1 MCIVCRILHGEKK
14 EVKIDIGRTNE
25 NTGFFCFC
33 FLHKETVLMYLLFIF
48 KRERVKKKYLCDIKI
63 ENLTNRLSLGN
74 KYPMF
79 IMERTFQIK

>member
-1 MCIVCRILHGEKK
+1 MKK
-14 EVKIDIGRTNE
+14 KVKIDIGRTNE
-25 NTGFFCFC
+25 NTGYFVFAFV

>member
-1 MCIVCRILHGEKK
+1 
-14 EVKIDIGRTNE
+14 
-25 NTGFFCFC
+25 
-33 FLHKETVLMYLLFIF
+33 MYLLFIF

-79 IMERTFQIK
+79 IMERTFQIT